1 MTQDNHKKHTIILAA
16 GGTGGHV
23 FPAAALSD
31 ELRALKYNP
40 VFITDNRGQEFQGAL
55 AKIPIHYISAASP
68 SGKNPFKII
77 MAFLRLYK
85 GYRQA
90 RKLYKQLK
98 PSVVVGFGGYPSV
111 PALMA
116 AQHMKIKTIV
126 HDQNAVFGRANRM
139 LARKANV
146 IATSFPE
153 IANIKPKKRQQVI
166 YTGNPVRPAIAKI
179 HAMDKKV
186 FSSSS
191 SIHILVTGGSQGAQ
205 IFGDVVPQTIS
216 FLNEKLR
223 ARIRIIQQ
231 ARAEQVPQLQNQYDK
246 IGVKAHV
253 MSFVD
258 DMPKELKKTHIAICR
273 AGGSTVAEMACTG
286 TPAIFIP
293 LPSATDDHQ
302 TKNTEQLVRAG
313 GSWMMPQLTLRPTTL
328 ADRLTT
334 LLKSPE
340 MVASASTKAKTCSMP
355 DAHKKL
361 ANIVQN
367 MVQGNDGMIP
377 PDETP
382 NETTDDTIKPDLK
395 K

>member
-1 MTQDNHKKHTIILAA
+1 MTKNKTTDSIVLAA

-31 ELRALKYNP
+31 ELRALKLQP
-40 VFITDNRGQEFQGAL
+40 IFITDDRGQDYQGAL
-55 AKIPIHYISAASP
+55 SKIPIHYISAASP

-77 MAFLRLYK
+77 VSLFKLYK

-90 RKLYKQLK
+90 RKLYKQIR
-98 PSVVVGFGGYPSV
+98 PAVVVGFGGYPSV

-116 AQHMKIKTIV
+116 AQRMGIKTIV

-153 IANIKPKKRQQVI
+153 ISNIKPNKKQQVI

-179 HAMDKKV
+179 HAIDKRV
-186 FSSSS
+186 FSATS
-191 SIHILVTGGSQGAQ
+191 SINILVTGGSQGAQ
-205 IFGDVVPQTIS
+205 ILGDVVPQAIS

-223 ARIRIIQQ
+223 SRLRIIQQ

-246 IGVKAHV
+246 IGVQAHV

-258 DMPKELKKTHIAICR
+258 DMPKELRKTHLAICR
-273 AGGSTVAEMACTG
+273 AGGSTVSEMACTG
-286 TPAIFIP
+286 TPTIFIP

-302 TKNTEQLVRAG
+302 SKNTEQLVRAG

-328 ADRLTT
+328 TDRLNT

-340 MVASASTKAKTCSMP
+340 MIAAASAKAKSCSIP
-355 DAHKKL
+355 DAHKRL
-361 ANIVQN
+361 ASIVQN
-367 MVQGNDGMIP
+367 MVQDSHNIKRPIESDVSQSS
-377 PDETP
+377 DD
-382 NETTDDTIKPDLK
+382 NTT
-395 K
+395 

>member
-1 MTQDNHKKHTIILAA
+1 MSNINTKDTIVLAA

-31 ELRALKYNP
+31 ELRALKYQP
-40 VFITDNRGQEFQGAL
+40 VFITDDRGQDYQGAL
-55 AKIPIHYISAASP
+55 SKIPIHYISAASP
-68 SGKNPFKII
+68 SGRNPFKMIRAI
-77 MAFLRLYK
+77 LKLYK

-90 RKLYKQLK
+90 RKLYKQIK
-98 PSVVVGFGGYPSV
+98 PTVVVGFGGYPSV

-116 AQHMKIKTIV
+116 AQRMGIKTIV
-126 HDQNAVFGRANRM
+126 HDQNAIFGRANRM

-153 IANIKPKKRQQVI
+153 IANIKPSKKQQVI

-179 HAMDKKV
+179 HAMDKRV
-186 FSSSS
+186 FSGTS

-205 IFGDVVPQTIS
+205 ILGDVVPQALA

-223 ARIRIIQQ
+223 GRLRVIQQ

-246 IGVKAHV
+246 IGVSAHV

-258 DMPKELKKTHIAICR
+258 DMPKELRKTHLAICR

-286 TPAIFIP
+286 TPTIFIP

-302 TKNTEQLVRAG
+302 TKNTDQLVRAG
-313 GSWMMPQLTLRPTTL
+313 GGWLMPQLTLRPTTL

-340 MVASASTKAKTCSMP
+340 MIASASAKAKTCSIP

-361 ANIVQN
+361 AKIVQN
-367 MVQGNDGMIP
+367 MVQDSHGISPMP
-377 PDETP
+377 ESDEPTQNSKGAP
-382 NETTDDTIKPDLK
+382 L
-395 K
+395 

>member
-1 MTQDNHKKHTIILAA
+1 MTKNTHQKHTIVLAA

-68 SGKNPFKII
+68 SGKNPFKIM
-77 MAFLRLYK
+77 MAVWRLYR

-98 PSVVVGFGGYPSV
+98 PTVVIGFGGYPSV

-116 AQHMKIKTIV
+116 AQRMKIKTIV

-179 HAMDKKV
+179 HAIDKKI
-186 FSSSS
+186 FSTTS

-205 IFGDVVPQTIS
+205 ILGDVVPQALS

-223 ARIRIIQQ
+223 ARLRVIQQ

-286 TPAIFIP
+286 TPTIFIP

-302 TKNTEQLVRAG
+302 SKNTDQLVRAG
-313 GSWMMPQLTLRPTTL
+313 GSWMMPQITLRPTTL

-340 MVASASTKAKTCSMP
+340 MIASASAKAKSCSIP

-367 MVQGNDGMIP
+367 MVQGSDDIKAV
-377 PDETP
+377 DITV
-382 NETTDDTIKPDLK
+382 NETVQSDLENNT
-395 K
+395 

>member
-1 MTQDNHKKHTIILAA
+1 MTNKQTTNTIVLAA

-31 ELRALKYNP
+31 ELRALKYKP
-40 VFITDNRGQEFQGAL
+40 VFITDDRGQEYQGAL
-55 AKIPIHYISAASP
+55 AKIPIHYINAASP

-77 MAFLRLYK
+77 GALFKLYA

-90 RKLYKQLK
+90 RKLYKTLK
-98 PSVVVGFGGYPSV
+98 PTVVVGFGGYPSV
-111 PALMA
+111 PALLA
-116 AQHMKIKTIV
+116 AQRMGIKTIV
-126 HDQNAVFGRANRM
+126 HDQNAVFGKANRM
-139 LARKANV
+139 IARKANV

-153 IANIKPKKRQQVI
+153 IANIKPNKKQQVI

-179 HAMDKKV
+179 HDTEKRI
-186 FSSSS
+186 FSRTS
-191 SIHILVTGGSQGAQ
+191 SINILVTGGSQGAQ
-205 IFGDVVPQTIS
+205 ILGDVVPQAIA

-223 ARIRIIQQ
+223 GRLRIIQQ
-231 ARAEQVPQLQNQYDK
+231 ARAEQVPELQNQYDK

-286 TPAIFIP
+286 TPTIFIP

-302 TKNTEQLVRAG
+302 SKNTEQLVRAG
-313 GSWMMPQLTLRPTTL
+313 GGWMMPQLTLRPTTL

-340 MVASASTKAKTCSMP
+340 MIASASHKAKSCSMP
-355 DAHKKL
+355 DAHKTL

-367 MVQGNDGMIP
+367 MVQDSHGIAPSTALDSN
-377 PDETP
+377 
-382 NETTDDTIKPDLK
+382 TTLK
-395 K
+395 EKS